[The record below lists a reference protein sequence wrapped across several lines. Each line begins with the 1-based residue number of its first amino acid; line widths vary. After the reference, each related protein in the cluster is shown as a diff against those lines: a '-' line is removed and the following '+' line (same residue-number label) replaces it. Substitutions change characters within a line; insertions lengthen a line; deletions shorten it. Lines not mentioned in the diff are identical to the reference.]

1 MEGEAEVWE
10 AVPVGVRPALDVPS
24 YTQQGLRPFKEEWMA
39 GAGGEK
45 SKRASERGGGEQ
57 KNGGTEKERDLPK
70 RSLAL
75 IIKLKSL
82 RMRF

>member
-1 MEGEAEVWE
+1 
-10 AVPVGVRPALDVPS
+10 
-24 YTQQGLRPFKEEWMA
+24 MA

-45 SKRASERGGGEQ
+45 NKRASERGGGEQ
-57 KNGGTEKERDLPK
+57 KNGRTEKERDLPK